1 MSIIL
6 VSGVNGFIGSHIA
19 ERLISG
25 GHSVRGLVRKS
36 SVLILIQD
44 LDIELFYGDVTNEGS
59 LLEPMKNVE
68 IVIHVAGLAS
78 DWGPYK
84 DFYAVN
90 VQGTKNIAI
99 SANKNHVKRFVYIS
113 TAALH
118 GFQNRKNIDESF
130 PLAKTIFPY
139 CETKKEAEQWLFNFA
154 KTVSMEVTAVR
165 PGNVFGPRD
174 HTFID
179 KYLDALKDGKMAFVN
194 RGRNLTCPTYIENL
208 VDGIILACFESSA
221 KGKTFIITDGL
232 EITWKTF
239 TNKLADE
246 LGVKRPSLSVP
257 YWLGYGLAFLMENIY
272 KAFRISH
279 PPLLTRYR
287 ISNAGRDYHF
297 SIEKAKNI
305 LNYQPAVG
313 IDEAIT
319 KTVNWYKKRKR
330 TPVKPVD
337 M

>member
-19 ERLISG
+19 GRLISE
-25 GHSVRGLVRKS
+25 GHSIRGLVRKS
-36 SVLILIQD
+36 SDLILIQD

-90 VQGTKNIAI
+90 VQGTKNIAR
-99 SANKNHVKRFVYIS
+99 SANKNHVERFVYIS

-130 PLAKTIFPY
+130 PMAKTIFPY

-154 KTVSMEVTAVR
+154 KTVSMEITAVR
-165 PGNVFGPRD
+165 PGNVFGPKD

-179 KYLDALKDGKMAFVN
+179 KYLDALKDGKMALVN
-194 RGRNLTCPTYIENL
+194 RGKNLTCPTYIENL

-257 YWLGYGLAFLMENIY
+257 YWLGYGLAFMMENIY

-287 ISNAGRDYHF
+287 ISNAGKDYHF

-319 KTVNWYKKRKR
+319 KTVNWYRKRKR
-330 TPVKPVD
+330 IPVKPVD